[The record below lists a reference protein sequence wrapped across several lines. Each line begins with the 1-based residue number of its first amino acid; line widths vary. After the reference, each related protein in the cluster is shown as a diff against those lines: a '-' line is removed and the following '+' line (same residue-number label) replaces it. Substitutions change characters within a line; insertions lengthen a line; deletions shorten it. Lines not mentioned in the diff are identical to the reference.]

1 MTSADLAAHW
11 TARLHDLAAEED
23 VQGAALGVWA
33 DGQETAAAHGVLNA
47 ATGVEATP
55 DSLFQIGSITKV
67 WTTTMIMQLIDEGRL
82 SLDSTVA
89 EVLPGVRLGRE
100 DASAEVRISHLLT
113 HRSGIDGDIFT
124 DTGRGDDCV
133 ERYVGQLEQAAR
145 IFPPGAAYSYCNS
158 GFVLLGRIIEV
169 LDGREWD
176 ASLRARLAGPLGL
189 SRTVTLPEEAILHR
203 VAAGHR
209 AAPLQDQPV
218 SVWGL
223 PRSVGPAGLITASVH
238 DVLTFAR
245 LHVDGGVTPDG
256 TRLLSQAS
264 AAAMQQPRA
273 QIPSLGRDE
282 AIGLGWRLNRW
293 GGRRIF
299 GHDGGTI
306 GQTAYL
312 RIDQEAR
319 VAACLLTNSPDSRS
333 AFERLFSEI
342 FRTYAGVTVPA
353 CRSQRPGRRTWTWPW
368 SGTPAGTSA
377 PRGSTT
383 YPSATGGC
391 TCSPA
396 RPATGRPS
404 VTTGRTSSTCTPR
417 TARAT
422 TSSAG
427 CSTGSRGPRWSS
439 AGSATRRPTSTS
451 AAGLRPGSGNRA
463 GHRRR
468 LSAGSG
474 RRTRRLPGRPARSR
488 TPHPGRRRPAGR
500 RPPATAGPQRRDP
513 HRGWARHPGGSGS

>member
-353 CRSQRPGRRTWTWPW
+353 GPEPA
-368 SGTPAGTSA
+368 AGTA
-377 PRGSTT
+377 DLDLALERH
-383 YPSATGGC
+383 A
-391 TCSPA
+391 
-396 RPATGRPS
+396 GRYQ
-404 VTTGRTSSTCTPR
+404 RTSWQYDVSVRDGRLHVLSGASGDRASFSDDGPHEFDLHPADGTGDNFVGRLLDREPWAPLVFGRLGDQTPYIYLGGRITPR
-417 TARAT
+417 V
-422 TSSAG
+422 G
-427 CSTGSRGPRWSS
+427 
-439 AGSATRRPTSTS
+439 
-451 AAGLRPGSGNRA
+451 
-463 GHRRR
+463 
-468 LSAGSG
+468 
-474 RRTRRLPGRPARSR
+474 
-488 TPHPGRRRPAGR
+488 
-500 RPPATAGPQRRDP
+500 
-513 HRGWARHPGGSGS
+513 